1 MILISL
7 LIAVALSWG
16 LTALIRLY
24 ALKRHVV
31 DIPNQRSSH
40 QQPTPRGGGMAFVVA
55 FLLLA
60 RLPWPVMLACVL
72 IAGVG
77 FLDDHRSVS
86 ARIRFV
92 IHAVSVGLLLWTT
105 HGFPPL
111 QLGPWLIEW
120 GWIGTILG
128 LFGLI
133 WLINLYNFMD
143 GIDGIA
149 GIEAVTV
156 LVAALILH
164 SVVPQAGTQ
173 TPQWLPCLA
182 ACVTGFLIWNWP
194 PAKIFM
200 GDGGSGF
207 LGLILGYAVLSDA
220 RVNPEWLWVWLILL
234 GSFIVDATWT
244 LLHRALLRL
253 QLSQP
258 HRTHAYQYA
267 SRQYSSHLK
276 VTLVVG
282 TLNLC
287 WLFPIAYF
295 VSTGLCPGVVGL
307 IVAYL
312 PLCWLVRH
320 FHAGTPEQ
328 QAITTTNSTN

>member
-40 QQPTPRGGGMAFVVA
+40 KQPTPRGGGMAFVVI

-60 RLPWPVMLACVL
+60 DLPWMVRLACIL
-72 IAGVG
+72 IAGIG
-77 FLDDHRSVS
+77 FLDDHQSVP
-86 ARIRFV
+86 ARGRFV
-92 IHAVSVGLLLWTT
+92 VHAISVWLLLWTT

-111 QLGPWLIEW
+111 QLGPWLVEW

-149 GIEAVTV
+149 GIEAITV
-156 LVAALILH
+156 LLAALMLH
-164 SVVPQAGTQ
+164 VPVAGATSA
-173 TPQWLPCLA
+173 WLLCLA
-182 ACVTGFLIWNWP
+182 ACVVGFLLWNWP

-207 LGLILGYAVLSDA
+207 LGLMMGYAVLSDA
-220 RVNPEWLWVWLILL
+220 HVNPEWLWVWLILL

-244 LLHRALLRL
+244 LLRRAQLRL

-282 TLNLC
+282 MLNLC

-295 VSTGLCPGVVGL
+295 VSTGLCVGVVGL

-328 QAITTTNSTN
+328 LVQMAPNENKNN

>member
-40 QQPTPRGGGMAFVVA
+40 QQPTPRGGGMAFVIS

-60 RLPWPVMLACVL
+60 RLPWPVILACIL
-72 IAGVG
+72 IAGIG

-105 HGFPPL
+105 HGFPSL
-111 QLGPWLIEW
+111 QVGPWLIHW
-120 GWIGTILG
+120 GWLGTILG

-156 LVAALILH
+156 LVAVLILH
-164 SVVPQAGTQ
+164 SVAPQAGAQ
-173 TPQWLPCLA
+173 TPLWLPCLA
-182 ACVTGFLIWNWP
+182 ACIVGFLIWNWP

-220 RVNPEWLWVWLILL
+220 TVNPQWLWVWLILL
-234 GSFIVDATWT
+234 GGFVVDATWT
-244 LLHRALLRL
+244 LLHRARLRL
-253 QLSQP
+253 RLSQP

-267 SRQYSSHLK
+267 SRRYGSHLR
-276 VTLVVG
+276 VTLAAG
-282 TLNLC
+282 ALNLC
-287 WLFPIAYF
+287 WLLPIAYC
-295 VSTGLCPGVVGL
+295 VSMGLCTGIAGL
-307 IVAYL
+307 LVAYS
-312 PLCWLVRH
+312 PLCWLAWR
-320 FHAGTPEQ
+320 FKAGTPETP
-328 QAITTTNSTN
+328 ITATENNNN